1 MRFIEAA
8 RKLGLHP
15 FGAIAEFA
23 NLAKGRPFE
32 EFYPDVPVDYFE
44 SVAAT
49 LKTRVGGGPAE
60 QDAEIETP
68 GPVTAVVTSLEKMGA
83 LKMVVNMHRSRFYEG
98 HVVPED
104 KVTNHYLPGMS
115 PHERGELLK
124 ELVRMEILHRQ
135 GKGGGCTYS
144 LNKKSHTIIE
154 AAVARFQTLP
164 TAPKS
169 PGT

>member
-1 MRFIEAA
+1 M
-8 RKLGLHP
+8 
-15 FGAIAEFA
+15 AEFA

-32 EFYPDVPVDYFE
+32 EFYPNVPDDYFE
-44 SVAAT
+44 SLAAT
-49 LKTRVGGGPAE
+49 LRTRAAGSPAG
-60 QDAEIETP
+60 QDAETEIPE
-68 GPVTAVVTSLEKMGA
+68 PVSAVVTSLEKMGA

-98 HVVPED
+98 HVIPED
-104 KVTNHYLPGMS
+104 KVTNHYLQGIS

-124 ELVRMEILHRQ
+124 ELVQMEILHRH

-144 LNKKSHTIIE
+144 LNKKSHAIIE
-154 AAVARFQTLP
+154 AAVARFQTPP